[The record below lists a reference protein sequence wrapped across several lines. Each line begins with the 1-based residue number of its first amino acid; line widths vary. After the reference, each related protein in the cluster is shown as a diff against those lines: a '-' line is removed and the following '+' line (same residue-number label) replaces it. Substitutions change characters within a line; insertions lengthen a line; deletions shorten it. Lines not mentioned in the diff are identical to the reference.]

1 MICISNRS
9 SRVKRLSW
17 WFEQEMGDLDEDS
30 SRDGWKLFDPMCILK
45 AEPTD
50 PADEWDLGKE
60 KGKTGGRVVP
70 GCGEWGGSIISI
82 LIAIYHQLLGRVRS
96 EVWLEEWRGRE
107 KLPARSENTL
117 KVPLWSRVP

>member
-1 MICISNRS
+1 
-9 SRVKRLSW
+9 
-17 WFEQEMGDLDEDS
+17 
-30 SRDGWKLFDPMCILK
+30 MCILK